1 MYVSYRFVMWCL
13 SVRGGGGKKKDLRV
27 GEVKERYQEKC
38 NKKTHG
44 SHESNPNQDLPS
56 IQDQVRPDR
65 RSDKTA
71 TKVSNDQPATR
82 AITFSAFQSKPTI
95 NPQIRRKTWRPAS
108 PRNDVCLGVF
118 CVDLCLDGAAGSR
131 MLVVVGGQG
140 GSSSRSS
147 RRVCLQ
153 ARHYPCQTSQ
163 LALAHTHTRT

>member
-71 TKVSNDQPATR
+71 TKVSKERSASDQGYYFLSLSIQTNN
-82 AITFSAFQSKPTI
+82 QSPD
-95 NPQIRRKTWRPAS
+95 QEE
-108 PRNDVCLGVF
+108 D
-118 CVDLCLDGAAGSR
+118 
-131 MLVVVGGQG
+131 ME
-140 GSSSRSS
+140 
-147 RRVCLQ
+147 
-153 ARHYPCQTSQ
+153 TSISKE
-163 LALAHTHTRT
+163 